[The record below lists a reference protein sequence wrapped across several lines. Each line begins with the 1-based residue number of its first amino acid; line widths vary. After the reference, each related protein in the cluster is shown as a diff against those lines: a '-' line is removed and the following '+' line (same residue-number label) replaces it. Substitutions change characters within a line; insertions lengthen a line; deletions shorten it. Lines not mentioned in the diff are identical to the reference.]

1 MPKNS
6 ITSRPPRTLESA
18 PVAPLRTAAGIAHS
32 TSPAAAAIELR
43 LSRFSQSER
52 VGPDVPTGPLPEAGP
67 DSALEVMRSNRR
79 HHMADH
85 QEAGGGVAAWAAPKF
100 YTR

>member
-1 MPKNS
+1 MPKKS
-6 ITSRPPRTLESA
+6 ITSRPPRKLDTA
-18 PVAPLRTAAGIAHS
+18 PVAPLRMPAGIAQS
-32 TSPAAAAIELR
+32 TSPAVAAIELR

-67 DSALEVMRSNRR
+67 ESALEVMRSHRR

-85 QEAGGGVAAWAAPKF
+85 QEAGGGVAALGCP
-100 YTR
+100 